1 MEKLLLSLGL
11 YHSSE
16 IKSPKVALSRLKS
29 PKVALS
35 RLKSQCFFGQFR
47 LSRLKSPKVALSYG
61 DLRSQSRPYRAVY
74 KLNAN
79 SFHAVV
85 TLQVP

>member
-16 IKSPKVALSRLKS
+16 TKSPKIALSRLKS

-35 RLKSQCFFGQFR
+35 RLKSPKVAMFFWPI
-47 LSRLKSPKVALSYG
+47 SLKSP
-61 DLRSQSRPYRAVY
+61 
-74 KLNAN
+74 
-79 SFHAVV
+79 
-85 TLQVP
+85 